1 MTPRQFHDLCVIPGL
16 SLLPS
21 EMTSPEARVLL
32 VAIAM
37 QETGLVTRS
46 EVGGSAFGFYQFMEI
61 GVDGVFSHAE
71 TGHLAA
77 DVAKVLQIPV
87 DENFYEAVRWNDHMG
102 TVLARL
108 NLWPDPA
115 PLPAIGQQAEAMD
128 YYGRIWRPKVVAVR
142 RWPAAYNAAIACVM

>member
-16 SLLPS
+16 SLLPPV
-21 EMTSPEARVLL
+21 MTSPEARVLL

-46 EVGGSAFGFYQFMEI
+46 QVGGSAFGFYQFEEI
-61 GVDGVFSHAE
+61 GVDGVFAHAE

-87 DENFYEAVRWNDHMG
+87 DENFYEAVRWNDLIS

-115 PLPAIGQQAEAMD
+115 PLPAIGQELAARN
-128 YYGRIWRPKVVAVR
+128 YYARVWRPKIVAIQ
-142 RWPAAYNAAIACVM
+142 RWPAAYNAAMACVM

>member
-1 MTPRQFHDLCVIPGL
+1 MTPRQFHDLCVMSGL
-16 SLLPS
+16 SLLPPV
-21 EMTSPEARVLL
+21 MTSPEARVLL

-77 DVAKVLQIPV
+77 DVAKVLQIPI

-115 PLPAIGQQAEAMD
+115 PLPALGQEMEAFR
-128 YYGRIWRPKVVAVR
+128 YYERIWRPKVAVHA
-142 RWPAAYNAAIACVM
+142 RWPAAYNAGMACAA